1 VKRKILILFLVI
13 LLILALVGC
22 GPHFLDGLEDAD
34 CAKETVYQYWVAIIN
49 RQYEL
54 AKWYCIP
61 NGVWYNKTDE
71 WEEYI
76 NINSEGEASL
86 LISEPYFYKPAEA
99 IENNAIVYAEIFV
112 DIIPFPGS
120 CIINGDNFEYE
131 VELIKQN
138 YPPGDWMLK

>member
-1 VKRKILILFLVI
+1 MKRKVLLSVLVLFLISI
-13 LLILALVGC
+13 LTGC
-22 GPHFLDGLEDAD
+22 GPHFIDGEDEED
-34 CAKETVYQYWVAIIN
+34 LIEQIVCNYWLAIMN

-54 AKWYCIP
+54 AKWNCIP
-61 NGVWYNKTDE
+61 DGVWDHKTDE
-71 WEEYI
+71 LEECI
-76 NINSEGEASL
+76 NTNSEGEASL

-138 YPPGDWMLK
+138 HPPGDWMLK